1 MSNSLYF
8 WYRNKQE
15 LFNYLIY
22 YYFFSLHCLCSL
34 GNLILKLYIWLR
46 VSYGCCCSK
55 CLFTWPCSWC
65 LVPVL
70 FYYFY
75 FYFIISEL
83 DVVNTGSRFNCA
95 LLIPQAPPKEKKLWF
110 HPLLLFFHPDTN
122 NNNDTNS
129 ANIKSCY
136 TIFFT
141 TCTRL
146 LSSVY
151 ICIFKQHITWLHI
164 EK

>member
-1 MSNSLYF
+1 MVAVVVSVYLLDHVPGA
-8 WYRNKQE
+8 WY
-15 LFNYLIY
+15 L
-22 YYFFSLHCLCSL
+22 
-34 GNLILKLYIWLR
+34 
-46 VSYGCCCSK
+46 
-55 CLFTWPCSWC
+55 
-65 LVPVL
+65 
-70 FYYFY
+70 FY

-146 LSSVY
+146 LSSVIYVYLNNTSPDY
-151 ICIFKQHITWLHI
+151 ISKNKKK
-164 EK
+164 E